1 MPGPPTGASLG
12 QAVAGHI
19 ARAYVA
25 TRQQMQPVE
34 QAARQAGTTAHLE
47 SWETELAPLV
57 SSIVDA
63 LTEHAGDPLGLKA
76 ALTEAQNPQ
85 HQIGFIIQALTTLSA
100 LLALTFRAGEPLVQS
115 AVNELWT
122 IHPSQNV
129 PASLAGTLA
138 ARGHLHPD
146 TAYQDIR
153 FQGFTDAK
161 TAAFMDAGYEGMPW
175 AELLDAVNRGALS
188 PGDLDDWLKRS
199 GLHPFLWD
207 VVKRLAIRHADPASA
222 VQAVVES
229 QLSPDAARA
238 ILHSHGVDP
247 ADFDWLVATA
257 GEPPGVFDL
266 GELVNRGLMSLPDW
280 QQAIRESRI
289 KNKYVDV
296 VSELRFKIPPERSV
310 VAMMRAGG
318 IDKAT
323 GAEWLH
329 QLGFRPDAVTALVGE
344 ATNDKIAADRELSAG
359 MVAEGYELR
368 LLTYADAHSQ
378 LVTLGYD
385 DAEATFVLAVH
396 DHKRE
401 LTVRNQAVGA
411 IRAHYVGHKIDR
423 PTASRD
429 LDALGVPAGERDD
442 LVHAWDLEVQSNVRL
457 LTEAQLAAL
466 HKAGIITSTE
476 YRDRLVQLGYTVG
489 DADLLLALRGG

>member
-1 MPGPPTGASLG
+1 MGGPATGASLG
-12 QAVAGHI
+12 QAMAGHI

-25 TRQQMQPVE
+25 TRQQLQPVE
-34 QAARQAGTTAHLE
+34 QAARQAGTAAHME
-47 SWETELAPLV
+47 SWEAELAPLV
-57 SSIVDA
+57 GKIVDA
-63 LTEHAGDPLGLKA
+63 LTEHEGDPLGLKA
-76 ALTEAQNPQ
+76 ALQEAQTPT
-85 HQIGFIIQALTTLSA
+85 HQIGFIIQVLTTVSA

-115 AVNELWT
+115 AVNELWA
-122 IHPSQNV
+122 IHSSQNV
-129 PASLAGTLA
+129 PATLAAQLA

-161 TAAFMDAGYEGMPW
+161 AGAIMDSGYEGLAP
-175 AELLDAVNRGALS
+175 AELLDAVNRGALA
-188 PGDLDDWLKRS
+188 PGDLDDWLKHS

-207 VVKRLAIRHADPASA
+207 VVKRLAFRRADPASA
-222 VQAVVES
+222 VQAVVQS

-238 ILHSHGVDP
+238 VLHAHGVDP
-247 ADFDWLVATA
+247 GDFDWLVATA

-266 GELVNRGLMSLPDW
+266 GELVNRGQLSEAEW
-280 QQAIRESRI
+280 EQAIRESRI
-289 KNKYVDV
+289 KNKYIAAVAQ
-296 VSELRFKIPPERSV
+296 LRFKIPPERSV
-310 VAMMRAGG
+310 VSMMRNGG

-329 QLGFRPDAVTALVGE
+329 QLGFRPDAVTALVNE
-344 ATNDKIAADRELSAG
+344 ATGDKLAQHRDLSIA
-359 MVAEGYELR
+359 MVGEGYELR
-368 LLTYADAHSQ
+368 LLTYGEAHAQ

-385 DAEATFVLAVH
+385 DSEATFVLAVH

-401 LTVRNQAVGA
+401 LTLRNQAVGA
-411 IRAHYVGHKIDR
+411 IRAHYVGHKVDR
-423 PTASRD
+423 GTASRD

-442 LVHAWDLEVQSNVRL
+442 LVHAWDLELATNVRL

-466 HKAGIITSTE
+466 HKAGIITGIE
-476 YRDRLVQLGYTVG
+476 YRDRLVQLGYVQA